1 MTRVLLSCWLAL
13 LALASMS
20 APAAAD
26 VFGEI
31 SLVSAGFL
39 AAEGDGGPL
48 QQALYAHD
56 SAISGNGQYVAF
68 DGYFGGLSGVWRRD
82 LQTGEV
88 QPVAVGAE
96 VPGTERCVSEQ
107 EPCHAVLPSISED
120 GQYVSFTTNAP
131 LEPADDKNDAPDV
144 YVRNMNVP
152 ESQPCAEE
160 AALHPRQPC
169 AYTLVSAVNGG
180 AEALTY
186 EGEGSTYYGSIA
198 SGRSAMSADGQKVA
212 FVTIAVSNLVGPG
225 TPALQ
230 VAVRNLTTGETE
242 LVSTEYEPSTGFA
255 VPDRPVSTIEGSVIH
270 GAVYEPEE
278 KPAFPSSF
286 DQRAY
291 KLPPPVGASISA
303 DGSTVA
309 WMGTSIYKQAR
320 MLAGEDV
327 PPYLAY
333 TEPLWRRIEAGPLAP
348 TRRVSGGSEP
358 ENPECLA
365 SGERVLPLESISTS
379 DPCQGPFVA
388 ESGGLWSG
396 AEGDVVPQLSADGY
410 TVAFIAN
417 ARLVS
422 RGANFGGGAGNGG
435 DLYLAN
441 MHEGL
446 TRWQALVAL
455 TELASGKEKIAAD
468 ASIVDSAVS
477 PDGRQVAFSTVRTEF
492 PLGSPDY
499 VSQPASVPGM
509 AELFDV
515 DLGDDTLTR
524 VSGGYEG
531 GPSSRPHYV
540 SGSEDPYYTSG
551 GGAADGALSPSFS
564 DDGDLLAF
572 SSTASNLVYGDG
584 NTPTL
589 GAQVQGSFDGSD
601 AFVIPRKLFPPETV
615 ATYVS
620 APPASP
626 PLVPPW
632 ALGATAL
639 SLPNGS
645 VRLYVELP
653 GAGSL
658 TVKADSAVRVLA
670 SHARASKRGSH
681 TSIHRGRASTVV
693 ERTVASAHRAIG
705 AGASALV
712 ELTLT
717 LGSSYRALASRTG
730 GLSSTARIAFTA
742 PGHPTLSQSV
752 AISFRTKAKPS
763 PARSS
768 KRASKRSPR
777 R

>member
-1 MTRVLLSCWLAL
+1 MTRPLLTCWLVL

-31 SLVSAGFL
+31 SLVSDGFL
-39 AAEGDGGPL
+39 SAEAGGGPL

-56 SAISGNGQYVAF
+56 SAISGNGEYVAF
-68 DGYFGGLSGVWRRD
+68 DGYFAGRSGVWRRD

-96 VPGTERCVSEQ
+96 VPGTESCVSKQ
-107 EPCHAVLPSISED
+107 EPCHAFLPSISEN

-131 LEPADDKNDAPDV
+131 LEPEDDKNEAPDV
-144 YVRNMNVP
+144 YVRNMDVP

-160 AALHPRQPC
+160 TVLHPRQPC
-169 AYTLVSAVNGG
+169 AFTLVSAINGG
-180 AEALTY
+180 TEALTY
-186 EGEGSTYYGSIA
+186 EGEGSTFYGSMA
-198 SGRSAMSADGQKVA
+198 SGRSAMSAKGQKVV
-212 FVTIAVSNLVGPG
+212 FVTVAVSNLVGPG

-230 VAVRNLTTGETE
+230 VAVRNLVTGETE
-242 LVSTEYEPSTGFA
+242 LVSTEYDPSTGLA
-255 VPDRPVSTIEGSVIH
+255 DPNRPVETIEGTVVH
-270 GAVYEPEE
+270 GAVYDSET
-278 KPAFPSSF
+278 PAFPSIF

-291 KLPPPVGASISA
+291 KLPPSVGASISA

-309 WMGTSIYKQAR
+309 WMGTSVYKQAR

-333 TEPLWRRIEAGPLAP
+333 TEPLWRRIEDGPLAP
-348 TRRVSGGSEP
+348 TRRVSGGSEA
-358 ENPECLA
+358 ENPECIA
-365 SGERVLPLESISTS
+365 SGERVLPLESISLS

-388 ESGGLWSG
+388 EERGLWSG
-396 AEGDVVPQLSADGY
+396 AEADIVPQLSADGY

-417 ARLVS
+417 ARPVS
-422 RGANFGGGAGNGG
+422 RGADYGGGAGNGG

-446 TRWQALVAL
+446 SRRQALTVL
-455 TELASGKEKIAAD
+455 TELASGKEKIAAN
-468 ASIVDSAVS
+468 ASIVDDTVS

-515 DLGDDTLTR
+515 DLENDTLTR
-524 VSGGYEG
+524 VTSGYEG

-540 SGSEDPYYTSG
+540 SASEDPYYTSNG
-551 GGAADGALSPSFS
+551 GPADGALSPSFS
-564 DDGDLLAF
+564 EDGELLAF

-589 GAQVQGSFDGSD
+589 GEQVQGSFDGSD
-601 AFVIPRKLFPPETV
+601 VFVVPRKIFPPEEV
-615 ATYVS
+615 ATYIS
-620 APPASP
+620 SP
-626 PLVPPW
+626 PSNPPLIPEW
-632 ALGATAL
+632 LLGVTAL

-645 VRLYVELP
+645 VRLYIELP
-653 GAGSL
+653 GAGNLAAS
-658 TVKADSAVRVLA
+658 AESAVRVRA
-670 SHARASKRGSH
+670 SHARAATRH
-681 TSIHRGRASTVV
+681 GRASARQVRVNAGVV
-693 ERTVASAHRAIG
+693 ERKVSSAHKAIG
-705 AGASALV
+705 AGGLM

-717 LGSSYRALASRTG
+717 LSRSYRALASRAG
-730 GLSSTARIAFTA
+730 GLSSTVSLAFTA
-742 PGHPTLSQSV
+742 PDHKTLVQRIAV
-752 AISFRTKAKPS
+752 SFHVRAKAS
-763 PARSS
+763 PAVPS
-768 KRASKRSPR
+768 KHASKGSR
-777 R
+777 RG

>member
-1 MTRVLLSCWLAL
+1 MTRSLLTCLLVL

-20 APAAAD
+20 APAGAD
-26 VFGEI
+26 VYGEI
-31 SLVSAGFL
+31 SLVSDGFL
-39 AAEGDGGPL
+39 SAEAGGGPL

-68 DGYFGGLSGVWRRD
+68 DGYFAGRSGVWRRD

-96 VPGTERCVSEQ
+96 VPGTESCVSKQ
-107 EPCHAVLPSISED
+107 EPCHAVLPSISEN

-131 LEPADDKNDAPDV
+131 LEPEDDNNEAPDV
-144 YVRNMNVP
+144 YVRNMDVP
-152 ESQPCAEE
+152 ESQPCVEE
-160 AALHPRQPC
+160 TALHPRQPC
-169 AYTLVSAVNGG
+169 AYTLVSAVNGET
-180 AEALTY
+180 EALTY
-186 EGEGSTYYGSIA
+186 EGEGSTYYGSVA
-198 SGRSAMSADGQKVA
+198 SGRSAMSANGQKVV
-212 FVTIAVSNLVGPG
+212 FVTVVGSNLVGPG

-230 VAVRNLTTGETE
+230 VAVRNLLSGETE
-242 LVSTEYEPSTGFA
+242 LVSTEYDPSTGLA
-255 VPDRPVSTIEGSVIH
+255 APDRPVSTIEGSVIH

-291 KLPPPVGASISA
+291 KLPPSVGASISA

-333 TEPLWRRIEAGPLAP
+333 TEPLWRRIEDGPLAP
-348 TRRVSGGSEP
+348 TRRVSGGSEA
-358 ENPECLA
+358 ENPECIA
-365 SGERVLPLESISTS
+365 SGERVLPLESISLS

-388 ESGGLWSG
+388 EERGLWSG
-396 AEGDVVPQLSADGY
+396 AEADVVPQLSADGY

-417 ARLVS
+417 ARPVS
-422 RGANFGGGAGNGG
+422 RGADYGGGAGNGG

-446 TRWQALVAL
+446 TRRQALLPL
-455 TELASGKEKIAAD
+455 TELASGKEKIAAN
-468 ASIVDSAVS
+468 ASIVDVGVS
-477 PDGRQVAFSTVRTEF
+477 PDGGQVAFSTVRTEF

-515 DLGDDTLTR
+515 DLENDTLTR
-524 VSGGYEG
+524 VTSGYEG

-564 DDGDLLAF
+564 DDGDLLGF

-589 GAQVQGSFDGSD
+589 GEQVQGAFDGSD
-601 AFVIPRKLFPPETV
+601 VFVVPRKIFPPEEA

-620 APPASP
+620 SPPANP
-626 PLVPPW
+626 PLIPEW
-632 ALGATAL
+632 LLGVTAL
-639 SLPNGS
+639 SLPNAS
-645 VRLYVELP
+645 VQLYIELP
-653 GAGSL
+653 GAGNLAAS
-658 TVKADSAVRVLA
+658 AESAVRVRA
-670 SHARASKRGSH
+670 SHARAAKRH
-681 TSIHRGRASTVV
+681 GRAGAHHARVSAAVV
-693 ERTVASAHRAIG
+693 ERRVSSAHKTVG
-705 AGASALV
+705 AGGLV

-717 LGSSYRALASRTG
+717 LSPSYRALASRAG
-730 GLSSTARIAFTA
+730 GLSGIVSLAFTA
-742 PGHPTLSQSV
+742 PDHKTLDQRISV
-752 AISFRTKAKPS
+752 SFHGRTKSS
-763 PARSS
+763 PARPS
-768 KRASKRSPR
+768 KRASKRSR